1 MNSPLHQ
8 INVTYVPTEDR
19 LLMRVTTR
27 EGDEFRIWLTRRY
40 CLLLSGVLQ
49 KQMEKFGGAPSLAS
63 SRETKQMFKQGAM
76 DKSFD
81 AEQGSRYPLGES
93 GILAFSLNAAMNEKS
108 ELSVQLLPE
117 KGQGV
122 TLNLNKALLYLF
134 YNVLTQG
141 IGQADWRI
149 ADDAPAQVH

>member
-1 MNSPLHQ
+1 MTSPLHQ

-27 EGDEFRIWLTRRY
+27 EGDEYRVWLTRRY
-40 CLLLSGVLQ
+40 CLLLLGVLQ
-49 KQMEKFGGAPSLAS
+49 KQMDQFGGAPSLAS
-63 SRETKQMFKQGAM
+63 SRETRQMFKQGAM
-76 DKSFD
+76 DKTFD
-81 AEQGSRYPLGES
+81 TEQGSRYPLGET
-93 GILAFSLNAAMNEKS
+93 GIIACRLNAGTNEQGERS
-108 ELSVQLLPE
+108 IQILPE
-117 KGQGV
+117 QGQGV

-149 ADDAPAQVH
+149 ADDTAAQLH